1 MLYQLAFDTVPVPV
15 RSIGA
20 EDAVRRGLAMAAQ
33 SFWSV

>member
-1 MLYQLAFDTVPVPV
+1 MLYQLAFDTVSVRV

-33 SFWSV
+33 SIWNA